1 MATRCLRGERLN
13 DAALIDVAPTVLRL
27 LGQPIPQEMDGHVLS
42 QALRPEALA
51 GLRTV
56 SLAELGFDG
65 AGGEVSF
72 TDAEAAYVS
81 ERLAGLGYLG

>member
-1 MATRCLRGERLN
+1 M
-13 DAALIDVAPTVLRL
+13 APTVLHL
-27 LGQPIPQEMDGHVLS
+27 LGQPIPVEMDGHVLS

-51 GLRTV
+51 RLRTV

-65 AGGEVSF
+65 AGAEVSF
-72 TDAEAAYVS
+72 TDAEEDYVR